1 MTAEQALQA
10 ILEELRKQNRNRGSG
25 DGSKSPRASELAASG
40 LTELQK
46 EIDLLNQKSR
56 IDADFNQHQQLRL
69 ERLQDLKRAQEALN
83 DAEADGAQPSDA
95 RLKEL
100 TKNVKDAEKGVDD
113 LTDAIQRQND
123 AGKSGAAI
131 FKSLTDSVLG
141 LSGPMESI
149 GQMFDGSK
157 SDIARRFNDL
167 GVSFANAVV
176 SGELFIG
183 ISLKMIDSLVTMAL
197 ETDAA
202 LASFRASTGAG
213 NEFNAV
219 IADIERSTFAA
230 GVTFGD
236 VTAAVTSLKN
246 VYTDFTYL
254 SEQQMGALGE
264 TTALLQT
271 MGLEFGTQS
280 EVMQIA
286 TQAMNMS
293 LSESQTLMVDI
304 ASIARSLGQDIN
316 AVGQDFIQNAD
327 FLVRFGKDGKEV
339 FEDLAVSAKA
349 LGTEMGLLV
358 KVMEGFQTFDEA
370 GMQVG
375 RLNAILGGPFLN
387 AMDMLNASYEDPAEG
402 IRMLR
407 DGFDA
412 AGRSIEDLSGAEL
425 MAVSKAMGLSLTETK
440 ELLGETNEEME
451 IRRIKEAEIA
461 AEAAK
466 TQSITDA
473 LSNSM
478 KALYINMEPL
488 ITNVFIPFT
497 QTISG
502 FATAIGSLLSTQA
515 GFVGFMTA
523 IGASLGAGIGLML
536 AFTAAIP
543 VVGATMAAFSLQQA
557 VMYAGI
563 GAALGGAAGF
573 GLGQLGVSA
582 GMGGGGG
589 TTTVKPK
596 ARFASGGV
604 VQATS
609 VAMVGEHGPEM
620 VEMPVGSRVTSAP
633 VTQQLTDAI
642 ANLSRQLNNM
652 NAGTAGTQQIAVYI
666 GQEKIDELVVKGL
679 NSNAGRKAL
688 SPFGNG

>member
-1 MTAEQALQA
+1 MAPPLTQEQLLQQ
-10 ILEELRKQNRNRGSG
+10 ILDHLKSGSTSSGASKSGGKKRSTLRGSV
-25 DGSKSPRASELAASG
+25 SNAELDDLKAR
-40 LTELQK
+40 K
-46 EIDLLNQKSR
+46 EHLDDLNAQEERRLDLLGKLT
-56 IDADFNQHQQLRL
+56 A
-69 ERLQDLKRAQEALN
+69 AQNNYNTALDN
-83 DAEADGAQPSDA
+83 NASAAEMAEVAA
-95 RLKEL
+95 ALKEA
-100 TKNVKDAEKGVDD
+100 TENVEGFNEGIGSFAAGTQAFESMAE
-113 LTDAIQRQND
+113 
-123 AGKSGAAI
+123 
-131 FKSLTDSVLG
+131 SVLG
-141 LSGPMESI
+141 LSGPMETLSQI
-149 GQMFDGSK
+149 INGGRNSMLGFGTTLRDG
-157 SDIARRFNDL
+157 
-167 GVSFANAVV
+167 VV
-176 SGELFIG
+176 SGTLFIG
-183 ISLKMIDSLVTMAL
+183 IAMKMIDSLATMAL

-213 NEFNAV
+213 NEFNEV
-219 IADIERSTFAA
+219 IADIERSTFQA

-254 SEQQMGALGE
+254 SKQQQKDLG
-264 TTALLQT
+264 TSTALLQT

-286 TQAMNMS
+286 TQSMNMS
-293 LSESQTLMVDI
+293 LSESQALMLDI

-316 AVGQDFIQNAD
+316 DVGQDFIQNAD

-358 KVMEGFQTFDEA
+358 KVTEGFQTFDEA
-370 GMQVG
+370 GAQVG

-387 AMDMLNASYEDPAEG
+387 AMDMLNASYEDPVEG

-451 IRRIKEAEIA
+451 IRRIKEAEVA

-478 KALYINMEPL
+478 RSLYLNMEPV
-488 ITNVFIPFT
+488 ITKVIIPLT
-497 QTISG
+497 EKISK
-502 FATAIGSLLSTQA
+502 FATIIGDFLKTKD
-515 GFVGFMTA
+515 GFIGYMTA

-543 VVGATMAAFSLQQA
+543 VVGATMAALSASQVL
-557 VMYAGI
+557 MYASI
-563 GAALGGAAGF
+563 GGLAGGVLGNMAGNS
-573 GLGQLGVSA
+573 LWDPSSA
-582 GMGGGGG
+582 G
-589 TTTVKPK
+589 TTVKPK